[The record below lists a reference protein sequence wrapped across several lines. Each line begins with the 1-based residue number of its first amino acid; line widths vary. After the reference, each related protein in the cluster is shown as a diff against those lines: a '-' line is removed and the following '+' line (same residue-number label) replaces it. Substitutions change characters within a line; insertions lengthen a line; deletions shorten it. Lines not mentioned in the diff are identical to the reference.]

1 LESESL
7 PKYLAHV
14 TFPVLNSLVELCVK
28 HEVRNAVLCPGS
40 RNAPLILAFT
50 RNKNIR
56 SLTFSDE
63 RSAAFIALGMAQ
75 QTKTPVALVCTSG
88 SAAYNF
94 APAVAEAFFQN
105 VPLIVI
111 TADRPAEWIDQLDG
125 QTIHQPNL
133 YGTHVKKYFELPH
146 DFQHGDARWH
156 AGRILNEALLLTS
169 GPQKGPVHVNAPLRE
184 PLYPQ
189 GTEQATVPL
198 QATQSFPGEATLPS
212 GDWKS
217 VLSDLSGFKNIL
229 LVAGQMENDPALQK
243 AVENCQQ
250 QFNWPVAG
258 DILSNLHGLPDFCA
272 HADTFLGQL
281 QSSDK
286 KSLVPDLLIT
296 FGKSLIAKN
305 LKLFLRSNKPT
316 AHWHI
321 GIGPAAD
328 TFQSLTRAL
337 PVSPT
342 YFFTHLATR
351 PIQRQADDFTLA
363 WSEKESR
370 ATSAVNRFLQ
380 SKQSGEFALL
390 NKVMNELPVD
400 CNLHLANSMSV
411 RYANHIGLTARQRGI
426 DVYSN
431 RGTSGIDGCTST
443 AVGHALT
450 STKNN
455 VLITGDLA
463 FFYDRNAFWHNY
475 SLPNLFVVVLNNHGG
490 IIFNLIDG
498 PSSQPEASEFFIT
511 KQNLTA
517 KALASEFGF
526 SYVDAKAADIKDF
539 FTRGD
544 KTRILESDCTQAE
557 SKEIFNEFKKE
568 IKKIY
573 EA

>member
-14 TFPVLNSLVELCVK
+14 TFPVLNSLVDLCVN
-28 HEVRNAVLCPGS
+28 HNVRNAVLCPGS
-40 RNAPLILAFT
+40 RSAPLILAFA

-63 RSAAFIALGMAQ
+63 RSAAFIALGMTQ
-75 QTKTPVALVCTSG
+75 QTKAPVVLVCTSG

-94 APAVAEAFFQN
+94 APAVAEAFFQH

-125 QTIHQPNL
+125 QTIHQRNL
-133 YGTHVKKYFELPH
+133 YGTHIKKYFELPH
-146 DFQHGDARWH
+146 DFQHNDARWH
-156 AGRILNEALLLTS
+156 AGRIINEALELAS
-169 GPQKGPVHVNAPLRE
+169 GSQKGPVHINAPFRE

-189 GTEQATVPL
+189 GTEHAPVAFKPIKT
-198 QATQSFPGEATLPS
+198 FKGEATLSS
-212 GDWKS
+212 GEWKT
-217 VLSDLSGFKNIL
+217 VLSDLAGFKNIL
-229 LVAGQMENDPALQK
+229 LVAGQLDNDPVLQK
-243 AVENCQQ
+243 AVDDCRR

-305 LKLFLRSNKPT
+305 LKLLLRNNKPM

-321 GIGPAAD
+321 GIETAAD
-328 TFQSLTRAL
+328 TFQSLTKVF
-337 PVSPT
+337 PVLPT
-342 YFFTHLATR
+342 YFFTHLAT
-351 PIQRQADDFTLA
+351 QAIRLQSDDFSIA
-363 WSEKESR
+363 WTEKETKAR
-370 ATSAVNRFLQ
+370 SAINSFFQAKR
-380 SKQSGEFALL
+380 GEFTLL
-390 NKVMNELPVD
+390 NKVMKELPID

-411 RYANHIGLTARQRGI
+411 RYANHIGLTAEQRDI
-426 DVYSN
+426 NVYSN

-450 STKNN
+450 SNKIN

-475 SLPNLFVVVLNNHGG
+475 QLPNLFVVVLNNHGG

-498 PSSQPEASEFFIT
+498 PSSQPEAAEFFIT
-511 KQNLTA
+511 KQKLTA

-526 SYVDAKAADIKDF
+526 SYFDAEGVDLKTF
-539 FTRGD
+539 FGPSD

-557 SKEIFNEFKKE
+557 SKDIFNEFKKQ
-568 IKKIY
+568 IKKTY